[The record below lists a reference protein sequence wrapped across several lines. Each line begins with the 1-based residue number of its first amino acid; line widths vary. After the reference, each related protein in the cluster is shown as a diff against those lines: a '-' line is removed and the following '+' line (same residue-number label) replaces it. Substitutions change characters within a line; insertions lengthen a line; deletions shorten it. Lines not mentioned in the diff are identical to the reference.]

1 VWFLRYVNGQTDR
14 HTEIESHAYCNT
26 SHLGLD
32 EVKKSIARSVLS
44 DVRYDAIYTVSTKTF
59 FVDTVYIALG
69 RIPPEW
75 PMFKNLQN

>member
-1 VWFLRYVNGQTDR
+1 VVFEICERTDRQTDR
-14 HTEIESHAYCNT
+14 HTDIQSHAYCST

-69 RIPPEW
+69 RMPPEHV
-75 PMFKNLQN
+75 